1 MSALG
6 EVLLALAAVLL
17 PLAGAAAWLRR
28 EHRRTRERR
37 GKIAGR

>member
-1 MSALG
+1 MSTVG

-28 EHRRTRERR
+28 EQRRARERR
-37 GKIAGR
+37 GKIADR